1 MNKYKNKLF
10 GIGLGMVLVTAV
22 FFRFY
27 HFPSNP
33 PSLNWD
39 EVAYGYNAYSVLKT
53 GRDEFGK
60 FLPLY
65 FRSLDDYKLPVN
77 MYLTA
82 GSIAVFGYND
92 FSVRFPSAFL
102 GTMTVVLLYFLVKE
116 LTDNGLRI
124 ADDKSKKQH
133 NSLFDIRN
141 QIISQWIA
149 LLSSFLLAIL
159 PWHIQFSRMAAEANV
174 GLFFLVLGAVLFLK
188 GIHKKSRIIFIS
200 VFSFGL
206 SAYSYLSFRIVA
218 PLLGLT
224 CIVLYWKELRLL
236 PKKYI
241 IGMGIVAGLIGFLL
255 FRDTFFNTIHI
266 RFKATSVF
274 NTKEAYDIFRH
285 KEQEM
290 FVDAKLRINLT
301 RRLFHDT
308 RLFTSADIMVR
319 GYLTHFSP
327 TFLFFDYDQKQH
339 HTPFVGL
346 CYIFMLPFIPL
357 GFYCLV
363 RKFKK
368 REALF
373 IISWLLI
380 APIPAS
386 VTWDIPHAIRVYSM
400 VIPLMI
406 LMSLGVYYGFEMFYK
421 KKVLCTAYSV
431 GLLFILLF
439 SSYYYFHQYMIHLPI
454 ERSKDWVY
462 GRKELTSYLES
473 NKQKYDR
480 IIVSSSL
487 EWPYIFLLYYSKYD
501 PGAYLRQ
508 GGTVSG
514 SWEEEGN
521 KYDTYEFHKF
531 RAEDLHSVR
540 TLFVGKPDEFIKTV
554 IPLRTIYYLDG
565 TPAIYIAEGDGK
577 I

>member
-1 MNKYKNKLF
+1 MKIISKNSTKI
-10 GIGLGMVLVTAV
+10 GICIVLLIAA

-27 HFPSNP
+27 RFPNVP

-53 GRDEFGK
+53 GRDEFGM

-65 FRSLDDYKLPVN
+65 FRSLDDYKLPVYT
-77 MYLTA
+77 YLTT
-82 GSIAVFGYND
+82 GSIVLFGYND
-92 FSVRFPSAFL
+92 FAVRFPSAFL
-102 GTMTVVLLYFLVKE
+102 GVLTVLLTFFLTRELLWYGQKTGSSKE
-116 LTDNGLRI
+116 KISYYELGT
-124 ADDKSKKQH
+124 
-133 NSLFDIRN
+133 RN
-141 QIISQWIA
+141 YELVA

-188 GIHKKSRIIFIS
+188 GIHKKSWIIFIS
-200 VFSFGL
+200 VLSFGL

-236 PKKYI
+236 SRKYI
-241 IGMGIVAGLIGFLL
+241 IGMGIIAGLIGFLL
-255 FRDTFFNTIHI
+255 FRDTFFNNIHI

-274 NTKEAYDIFRH
+274 NTKEAYDIFQH

-290 FVDAKLRINLT
+290 FDDAKLRINLT

-346 CYIFMLPFIPL
+346 CYIFMIPFIPVGL
-357 GFYCLV
+357 YYLV
-363 RKFKK
+363 RKYGK
-368 REALF
+368 REVLL
-373 IISWLLI
+373 IIGWLLI

-400 VIPLMI
+400 VIPLVI
-406 LMSLGVYYGFEMFYK
+406 ITAIGIYYVFYSLKDKRITGMFLFTGVSFLI
-421 KKVLCTAYSV
+421 VL
-431 GLLFILLF
+431 

-462 GRKELTSYLES
+462 GRKELTKYLQT
-473 NKQKYDR
+473 NKGKYDR

-487 EWPYIFLLYYSKYD
+487 EWPYIFLLYYSRYD
-501 PGAYLRQ
+501 PSAYLRQ

-521 KYDTYEFHKF
+521 KYDSYEFHKF
-531 RAEDLHSVR
+531 RAEDLHSTN
-540 TLFVGKPDEFIKTV
+540 TLFVGTPDEFIKTV

-577 I
+577 L